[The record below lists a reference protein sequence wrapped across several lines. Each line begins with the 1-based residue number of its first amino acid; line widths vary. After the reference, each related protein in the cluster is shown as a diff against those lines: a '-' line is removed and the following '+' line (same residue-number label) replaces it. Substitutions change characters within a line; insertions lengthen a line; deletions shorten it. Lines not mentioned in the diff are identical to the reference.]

1 MDNSS
6 SSSSRR
12 DWSSFVCLEYLLPR
26 VASSSIL
33 APIAAASFS
42 FLWTLWVSSAFMRSK
57 SETVSWVNF
66 KSPSTFLLSFSTSP
80 LDFFSRSK
88 LSSASSK
95 LCSSLAFTRDKWLQ
109 RSSIVWMSSSVF
121 WRDSWA
127 PFFSR
132 PNLEIISF
140 WCSISSL
147 HVRIW
152 SSLSALSDSA
162 APRRPSKDLI
172 SSPNAA
178 FCEFTLVWAWPIK
191 FFSSFSPL
199 ILALT
204 SSTCFCTSAAIAST
218 RTVLSIISWTADPP
232 LCRAR
237 TSSFFWARRVL
248 WTAVTF
254 SLSSNALPMWASAMA
269 IFSSY
274 SALYWANLVH
284 LRLGLIANHNCHQ
297 SQVLPM
303 RKLRMVR
310 CKQYKANF
318 WSCIFLNV
326 IRDALPLAWA
336 CRRARTLPILSS
348 RTSSMKPK
356 IPALKK
362 TLVCPRRNFSLSS
375 LMTSITA
382 PAALLS
388 FFALATAPAAMIL
401 YLALKSGY
409 NILFGKPSLQIAIPA
424 NTPLHWYWCMISSGC
439 TPPGC
444 LCVFGT
450 TQRMK
455 DGSVE

>member
-1 MDNSS
+1 M
-6 SSSSRR
+6 
-12 DWSSFVCLEYLLPR
+12 
-26 VASSSIL
+26 
-33 APIAAASFS
+33 
-42 FLWTLWVSSAFMRSK
+42 M
-57 SETVSWVNF
+57 
-66 KSPSTFLLSFSTSP
+66 
-80 LDFFSRSK
+80 
-88 LSSASSK
+88 
-95 LCSSLAFTRDKWLQ
+95 
-109 RSSIVWMSSSVF
+109 
-121 WRDSWA
+121 
-127 PFFSR
+127 
-132 PNLEIISF
+132 
-140 WCSISSL
+140 
-147 HVRIW
+147 
-152 SSLSALSDSA
+152 
-162 APRRPSKDLI
+162 
-172 SSPNAA
+172 
-178 FCEFTLVWAWPIK
+178 
-191 FFSSFSPL
+191 
-199 ILALT
+199 
-204 SSTCFCTSAAIAST
+204 
-218 RTVLSIISWTADPP
+218 SWTADPP
-232 LCRAR
+232 DCRAR
-237 TSSFFWARRVL
+237 TNSFFSFMSL
-248 WTAVTF
+248 SCSAVTLLH
-254 SLSSNALPMWASAMA
+254 SATALSMFASAMA

-284 LRLGLIANHNCHQ
+284 LRLGLIANHKVHQ

-388 FFALATAPAAMIL
+388 FLALATAPAAIIL

-409 NILFGKPSLQIAIPA
+409 NILLGNPSLQIAIPA

-455 DGSVE
+455 DGSVEYNTFIKSSNWDLKNDVTVLPPPFFLPPPPASFLASSGCPGWSKKHSTRSLLEPFFMSSTTVSLRGSLFFSNHPVRL